1 VGRPDTDQ
9 RVRGWR
15 RFADA
20 CRGRSP
26 LYGRFAT
33 AIADDLEA
41 GDHEV
46 DDLLTAAPT
55 RQLGHPT
62 LLFAAVHDLLLSGG
76 VEADELAAHYPS
88 LGSVDRPGAPAGDPW
103 PAFRRFCLEHRPAI
117 EHRIRSRRTQ
127 TNEVGRSSLLA
138 LALRDVHRDVGR
150 PLAWL
155 DVGTSAG
162 LALHLDRYHHDLG
175 GGRTLGDPTSPV
187 RLTCDVDG
195 PAPTDVLPSFG
206 WRAGLDASPVDVADA
221 SDRRWLE
228 ACVWPE
234 QTDRLERLRA
244 ALDVA
249 RAAPVPVTS
258 GDAVADLARA
268 CEEAPPDT
276 HLVISHTWVLA
287 YLTPEERAAFE
298 AALDDIG
305 SDRDLDR
312 LGMEGANALPVD
324 EAPAETTTGSRSLLL
339 RSSWRDG
346 HRDEVVAADVD
357 DHGRWLSWR
366 A

>member
-76 VEADELAAHYPS
+76 LEADDLAAHYPS
-88 LGSVDRPGAPAGDPW
+88 VGPGGRPGGSAGDPW
-103 PAFRRFCLEHRPAI
+103 PAFRRFCFEHRPAI
-117 EHRIRSRRTQ
+117 EHRIRTRRTQ
-127 TNEVGRSSLLA
+127 TNEVGRSTSLA

-175 GGRTLGDPTSPV
+175 EDRTLGDPDAPV
-187 RLTCDVDG
+187 HLTCDVAG
-195 PAPTDVLPSFG
+195 PAPTDELPSFS

-234 QTDRLERLRA
+234 QIDRLERLRA

-249 RAAPVPVTS
+249 RAAPVPIIG
-258 GDAVADLARA
+258 GDAVDDLARA
-268 CEEAPPDT
+268 CAEAPLDA
-276 HLVISHTWVLA
+276 HLVVSHTWVLA

-298 AALDDIG
+298 TTLDDIG
-305 SDRDLDR
+305 RDRDLDR

-324 EAPAETTTGSRSLLL
+324 EDPAEAATGSRSLLL
-339 RSSWRDG
+339 RSSWRSG
-346 HRDEVVAADVD
+346 HRDEVVTADVD
-357 DHGRWLSWR
+357 DHGRWLTWR
-366 A
+366 G

>member
-1 VGRPDTDQ
+1 
-9 RVRGWR
+9 
-15 RFADA
+15 
-20 CRGRSP
+20 
-26 LYGRFAT
+26 LAT
-33 AIADDLEA
+33 AIADEMEA
-41 GDHEV
+41 GDHAV
-46 DDLLTAAPT
+46 DDLLAVAPT

-88 LGSVDRPGAPAGDPW
+88 LAPVDRAGEQAGDPW

-117 EHRIRSRRTQ
+117 EQRIRTRRTQ
-127 TNEVGRSSLLA
+127 TNEVGRSTLLA
-138 LALRDVHRDVGR
+138 LALRDVHRDLDR

-195 PAPTDVLPSFG
+195 PAPIDALPSLG
-206 WRAGLDASPVDVADA
+206 WRAGLDASPVDIADA

-234 QTDRLERLRA
+234 QTERLDRLRA

-249 RAAPVPVTS
+249 RAAPVPIIR
-258 GDAVADLARA
+258 GDAVDELARA
-268 CEEAPPDT
+268 CAEAPPDA

-287 YLTPEERAAFE
+287 YLTPEDRVAFE
-298 AALDDIG
+298 AALDDLG

-312 LGMEGANALPVD
+312 LGMEGPNALPVD
-324 EAPAETTTGSRSLLL
+324 EAAAEATTGSRSLLL

-346 HRDEVVAADVD
+346 HRAEVVAADVD
-357 DHGRWLSWR
+357 DHGRWLTWR
-366 A
+366 D

>member
-1 VGRPDTDQ
+1 VGRPDTD
-9 RVRGWR
+9 RRARGWR
-15 RFADA
+15 RFADD

-26 LYGRFAT
+26 LYGRFAA
-33 AIADDLEA
+33 AIATELEA
-41 GDHEV
+41 GDHAV
-46 DDLLTAAPT
+46 DDLLMAAPT

-62 LLFAAVHDLLLSGG
+62 LLFAAVHDLLRSGA
-76 VEADELAAHYPS
+76 VEADDLAAHYPS
-88 LGSVDRPGAPAGDPW
+88 LVSVERPGEPAGDPW
-103 PAFRRFCLEHRPAI
+103 PAFRRFCLEHGPAI

-127 TNEVGRSSLLA
+127 TNEVGRSTLLA
-138 LALRDVHRDVGR
+138 LALRDVNRDVGR

-175 GGRTLGDPTSPV
+175 GGRTLGDPDSPV
-187 RLTCDVDG
+187 RLTCDVAG
-195 PAPTDVLPSFG
+195 PAPTDALPSFG
-206 WRAGLDASPVDVADA
+206 WRAGLDASPVDIADA

-234 QTDRLERLRA
+234 QTERLERLRA

-249 RAAPVPVTS
+249 LEAPVPITR
-258 GDAVADLARA
+258 GDAVDDLARA
-268 CEEAPPDT
+268 CAEAPTDA

-287 YLTPEERAAFE
+287 YLTPEDRAAFE
-298 AALDDIG
+298 AALDDLG
-305 SDRDLDR
+305 STRELDR

-324 EAPAETTTGSRSLLL
+324 EAPAGAATGSRSLLL

-346 HRDEVVAADVD
+346 HRGEVVAADVD
-357 DHGRWLSWR
+357 DHGRWLTWR
-366 A
+366 G

>member
-1 VGRPDTDQ
+1 VGRPDTA
-9 RVRGWR
+9 RRARGWR

-26 LYGRFAT
+26 LYGRFAA
-33 AIADDLEA
+33 AIAAELEA
-41 GDHEV
+41 GDHDV

-76 VEADELAAHYPS
+76 VEADDLATHYPS
-88 LGSVDRPGAPAGDPW
+88 LASVHAAGEPAGDPW

-117 EHRIRSRRTQ
+117 EHRIRTRRTQ
-127 TNEVGRSSLLA
+127 TNEVGRSTLLA
-138 LALRDVHRDVGR
+138 LALRDVRRDLDR

-162 LALHLDRYHHDLG
+162 LALHLDRYRHDLG
-175 GGRTLGDPTSPV
+175 GGRTLGDPDSPV
-187 RLTCDVDG
+187 RLTCDVEG
-195 PAPTDVLPSFG
+195 PAPTDALPSFG
-206 WRAGLDASPVDVADA
+206 WRAGLDASPVDIADA

-234 QTDRLERLRA
+234 QTERLDRLRA

-249 RAAPVPVTS
+249 RVAPFPITRS
-258 GDAVADLARA
+258 DAVDDLARA
-268 CEEAPPDT
+268 CAEAPSDA

-287 YLTPEERAAFE
+287 YLTPEDRAAFE
-298 AALDDIG
+298 AALDEVG
-305 SDRDLDR
+305 STRELDR
-312 LGMEGANALPVD
+312 LGMEGPNALPVD
-324 EAPAETTTGSRSLLL
+324 EAPVGAAAGSRSLLL

-346 HRDEVVAADVD
+346 HRGEVVAADVD
-357 DHGRWLSWR
+357 DHGRWLTWR
-366 A
+366 G